1 MSKKQWLIC
10 KSLIYRANTL
20 PFYLTKAIKYGM
32 IDTMKQKGEIFMV
45 NYNFS
50 SQEELIPKLRTLY
63 EKLGYK
69 KYKMSKFEE
78 YDFYLENKSF
88 LKSKNIITFNDLNG
102 KLLALK
108 PDVTLSIVKNSGT
121 SPQKLYYTENVYRVK
136 SGQYKEIMQVGLEYI
151 GNVDTYTMG
160 EVISLAAKSLG
171 AISDSFALD
180 ISHMGFISG
189 LLDELNLSGTEY
201 EKLIELISRKDAHEI
216 KALCE
221 NSGAA
226 QEITEKIISMATL
239 YGSFDEILP
248 ICRELSVNEK
258 TENAVD
264 ELSCLG
270 ELLKATGWDKN
281 INLDFSIVND
291 MSYYNGVIF
300 QGFINGI
307 TGSVLSGGRYDN
319 LLSKMGKP
327 IGAIGFAI
335 YTDMFEYLEFSNNEN
350 DVDVILI
357 YTADTDVVAVAKKVR
372 ELTEGGLTVLAS
384 TEIPKNLK
392 YKLTVNM
399 NEKGGGQL

>member
-1 MSKKQWLIC
+1 MI
-10 KSLIYRANTL
+10 
-20 PFYLTKAIKYGM
+20 AIM
-32 IDTMKQKGEIFMV
+32 IQKGEIFMV
-45 NYNFS
+45 NYNFG

-189 LLDELNLSGTEY
+189 LLDELKLSATEY

-216 KALCE
+216 KSLCD
-221 NSGAA
+221 NSGASN
-226 QEITEKIISMATL
+226 EITEKIISMATL

-248 ICRELSVNEK
+248 VCRELSVNEK
-258 TENAVD
+258 TENAVN
-264 ELSCLG
+264 ELLSLG
-270 ELLKATGWDKN
+270 ELLKATGCDKN

-335 YTDMFEYLEFSNNEN
+335 YTDMFEYLEFANSEN
-350 DVDVILI
+350 DVDVMLL
-357 YTADTDVVAVAKKVR
+357 YSSDTDVVTIAKKVR
-372 ELTEGGLTVLAS
+372 ELTDGGLTVLAS

-399 NEKGGGQL
+399 NEKGGGPQ

>member
-1 MSKKQWLIC
+1 M
-10 KSLIYRANTL
+10 IY
-20 PFYLTKAIKYGM
+20 
-32 IDTMKQKGEIFMV
+32 TMKQKGEIFMV

-63 EKLGYK
+63 EMLGYK
-69 KYKMSKFEE
+69 KYKMNKFEE

-160 EVISLAAKSLG
+160 EVISLAAKSL
-171 AISDSFALD
+171 ASISDSFALD

-189 LLDELNLSGTEY
+189 LLDELNLSGAEY

-221 NSGAA
+221 SSGAA
-226 QEITEKIISMATL
+226 PEITEKIIAMATL

-248 ICRELSVNEK
+248 VCRELSVNEK
-258 TENAVD
+258 TDNAIY
-264 ELSCLG
+264 ELACLG
-270 ELLKATGWDKN
+270 ELLKATGSDKN

-291 MSYYNGVIF
+291 MSYYTGVIF

-319 LLSKMGKP
+319 LLSKMGKS

-335 YTDMFEYLEFSNNEN
+335 YTDMFEYLEFSNSEN
-350 DVDVILI
+350 DVDVMLL
-357 YTADTDVVAVAKKVR
+357 YTANADVTSVAKKVR
-372 ELTEGGLTVLAS
+372 ELTDGGLTVLAS

-392 YKLTVNM
+392 YKLMVNLD
-399 NEKGGGQL
+399 EKGGGLQ

>member
-1 MSKKQWLIC
+1 M
-10 KSLIYRANTL
+10 A
-20 PFYLTKAIKYGM
+20 
-32 IDTMKQKGEIFMV
+32 
-45 NYNFS
+45 NYNFC
-50 SQEELIPKLRTLY
+50 SQDELIPKLRNLY

-108 PDVTLSIVKNSGT
+108 PDVTLSIVKNSGA

-151 GNVDTYTMG
+151 GNVDTYTAS

-189 LLDELNLSGTEY
+189 MLDELKLSGAEY

-221 NSGAA
+221 NSGASA
-226 QEITEKIISMATL
+226 DITEKIIKMATL

-248 ICRELSVNEK
+248 VCAELSINEK
-258 TENAVD
+258 TNNAAA
-264 ELSCLG
+264 ELSCLSK
-270 ELLKATGWDKN
+270 LLKATGCDKN

-319 LLSKMGKP
+319 LLSKMGKS

-335 YTDMFEYLEFSNNEN
+335 YTDMFEYLEFSESEN
-350 DVDVILI
+350 DVDVLLT
-357 YTADTDVVAVAKKVR
+357 YSENSDVFEVAKKVR
-372 ELTEGGLTVLAS
+372 ELTDGGLTVLA
-384 TEIPKNLK
+384 TTDIPKNLK

-399 NEKGGGQL
+399 SEKEAD